1 MPKTENCPSISMM
14 NIDATILN
22 KNTTNQIQQYIK
34 KIIYHDQG
42 RSFQIHKDGSIY
54 TNQLICYTTSTK
66 EKKHIITSTDAEN
79 TLDKIQ
85 HLFMVFKKR
94 LLTKCI

>member
-1 MPKTENCPSISMM
+1 MM

-42 RSFQIHKDGSIY
+42 GSFQIHKDGSIY
-54 TNQLICYTTSTK
+54 TNQLICYTISTK
-66 EKKHIITSTDAEN
+66 EKKHITYQEN
-79 TLDKIQ
+79 IRSKKELYSAIQ
-85 HLFMVFKKR
+85 N
-94 LLTKCI
+94 LLQQNLY

>member
-1 MPKTENCPSISMM
+1 MM

-42 RSFQIHKDGSIY
+42 GSFQIHKDGSIY
-54 TNQLICYTTSTK
+54 TNQLICYTISTK

-85 HLFMVFKKR
+85 HPFMVFKKR